1 MKKRY
6 SFSSSLIA
14 IIVMTY
20 MVVSQIW
27 EGLKINFEHFLPL
40 IAVASVYSNL
50 KKFNSRKN
58 GSSSSIPFKTKNDHY
73 YTFSNYFWGFGIL
86 ISIVIWYFYFE
97 WTTLTLLSLLIIG
110 ISSIIS
116 GIQNNPSG
124 IIKVDSEELSFG
136 NNNKYQYIALNK
148 LNSIKIID
156 ESIIIKDLDEKK
168 YSINH
173 LNLNS
178 NTIEKLKSFLNS
190 KLEDVII
197 EK

>member
-20 MVVSQIW
+20 IVAFEIW
-27 EGLKINFEHFLPL
+27 EGLKINFEYFLPL
-40 IAVASVYSNL
+40 IALASVYSNL
-50 KKFNSRKN
+50 KKFNNKKKR
-58 GSSSSIPFKTKNDHY
+58 GSNSIPFKTKNDHY
-73 YTFSNYFWGFGIL
+73 YTFLNYFWGFGIL

-97 WTTLTLLSLLIIG
+97 WTILTLLSLLIIG
-110 ISSIIS
+110 ISLIIS

-124 IIKVDSEELSFG
+124 VIKVDSEELSFG
-136 NNNKYQYIALNK
+136 NNNKYQYIALNR

-156 ESIIIKDLDEKK
+156 GSIIVQDLHEKK

-173 LNLNS
+173 LDLNS